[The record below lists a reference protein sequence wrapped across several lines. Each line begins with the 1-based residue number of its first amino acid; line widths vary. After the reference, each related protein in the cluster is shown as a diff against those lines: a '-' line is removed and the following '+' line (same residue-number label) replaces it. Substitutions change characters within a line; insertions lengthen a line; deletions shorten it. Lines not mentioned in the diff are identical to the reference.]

1 MAARRLQAWWRRR
14 RGPEL
19 PAAEDPEAAE
29 AERRHRAAVVLQTAA
44 RRWLLAR
51 LRSPAWSQ
59 LLAHPRGISE
69 ERARALRREIE
80 VGWLQLLKV
89 GISSHHFYLCDS
101 FKFAFAFYFINNVV
115 EHDITPVL
123 HIISLNIC
131 QGLYICPDPGF
142 NSCLHNH
149 MQFMLPTFHHYI
161 IPV

>member
-80 VGWLQLLKV
+80 VGEVEV
-89 GISSHHFYLCDS
+89 GIEKCEAKSRHLNAYTSSWFFS
-101 FKFAFAFYFINNVV
+101 TARIGMSIF
-115 EHDITPVL
+115 
-123 HIISLNIC
+123 
-131 QGLYICPDPGF
+131 
-142 NSCLHNH
+142 
-149 MQFMLPTFHHYI
+149 
-161 IPV
+161 

>member
-1 MAARRLQAWWRRR
+1 MEREMAARRLQAWWRRR

-19 PAAEDPEAAE
+19 APAEDPEAAE

-80 VGWLQLLKV
+80 VGTFLFNRILQYSEAL
-89 GISSHHFYLCDS
+89 
-101 FKFAFAFYFINNVV
+101 
-115 EHDITPVL
+115 VL
-123 HIISLNIC
+123 MN
-131 QGLYICPDPGF
+131 
-142 NSCLHNH
+142 
-149 MQFMLPTFHHYI
+149 
-161 IPV
+161 